1 MIYFLDF
8 TLFYEMDRQGTWV
21 GYAFNNQTK
30 LESKQAN
37 SLNELTNLLEYNI
50 LCYYCRSDMGASYI
64 VDKEWVLRF
73 CNVPCEQF
81 SDSINRA
88 NIDYGFD
95 GTVFADGKYNGRTAQ
110 FRVNIKRFKHYS
122 LCKIIGVYTEPNL
135 LSIG

>member
-8 TLFYEMDRQGTWV
+8 TLFYEMDKSGLWV

-37 SLNELTNLLEYNI
+37 SLNELTKLLEYDI

-73 CNVPCEQF
+73 CNAPCEQF
-81 SDSINRA
+81 GDSINRA
-88 NIDYGFD
+88 SIDYSQD
-95 GTVFADGKYNGRTAQ
+95 GTVLTTNEYDGRKAQ
-110 FRVNIKRFKHYS
+110 FRVNVKPYKHYS
-122 LCKIIGVYTEPNL
+122 LCKIIGIYVEPNL
-135 LSIG
+135 LAIG